1 MLRIYRL
8 PLRLIT
14 QGKWLRITHSA
25 KAILPVLGVHADDD
39 GICWPG
45 MKIIR
50 YLSGCVRP
58 ETARAGIRSL
68 VEMDLIEKVRQGR
81 RNVYYLK
88 PPAITEGKS
97 YYPMSEE
104 FVLTGWTSLSYVE
117 KAVFAVLA
125 VKATI
130 ESRDDPDFPE
140 GFAEDEEWF
149 GAGEIQKKKWQRLA
163 GISHRSCDKAIK
175 GLIEKGQIV
184 LREEN
189 RYIVCR

>member
-1 MLRIYRL
+1 M
-8 PLRLIT
+8 IT

-39 GICWPG
+39 GKSFPG

-50 YLSGCVRP
+50 QLSGCIRP

-68 VEMDLIEKVRQGR
+68 VEIDLIEKVRQGR
-81 RNVYYLK
+81 HNVYYLK
-88 PPAITEGKS
+88 PPAIWSGGS

-104 FVLTGWTSLSYVE
+104 FIKTEWINMFYIE

-130 ESRDDPDFPE
+130 ENRNDPDFPQ
-140 GFAEDEEWF
+140 GFAEDEDWF
-149 GAGEIQKKKWQRLA
+149 GAGEIQRRKWQRLA
-163 GISHRSCDKAIK
+163 GITHRSCDKAIK

-189 RYIVCR
+189 RYIICG